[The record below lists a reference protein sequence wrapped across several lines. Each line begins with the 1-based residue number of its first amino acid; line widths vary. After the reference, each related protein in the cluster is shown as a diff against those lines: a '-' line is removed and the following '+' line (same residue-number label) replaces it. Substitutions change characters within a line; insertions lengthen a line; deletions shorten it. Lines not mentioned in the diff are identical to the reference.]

1 MAGILTLAMIK
12 PHAYMAKQSGKIIS
26 RLEDEGFGVVL
37 SKITQFQPSGAEEFY
52 AEHQGKEFFPNL
64 IQVMS
69 SAPVWALAISKQN
82 AVQEW
87 RDLIGAT
94 NPAEAGPGTI
104 RHEFGDHH
112 NVTNNAVHGSATD
125 HDAKREIN
133 FFFARELKV
142 AQRLYEISDQSE
154 QLQARIRGALTVQ
167 D

>member
-12 PHAYMAKQSGKIIS
+12 PHAYMAKHSGKIIS
-26 RLEDEGFGVVL
+26 RIEDGGFGIL
-37 SKITQFQPSGAEEFY
+37 QSKITQFQHEGAEDFY
-52 AEHQGKEFFPNL
+52 AEHKGKEFFPNL
-64 IQVMS
+64 VRVMS
-69 SAPVWALAISKQN
+69 SAPIWVLVLSKPN

-94 NPAEAGPGTI
+94 NPAEAEPGTI
-104 RHEFGDHH
+104 RHEFGDHK

-142 AQRLYEISDQSE
+142 AQRIYEVSNQSE
-154 QLQARIRGALTVQ
+154 QLQARIRGALTVR